1 MKLTIAF
8 DNEDMSKVETAVT
21 TITSAIDIVTDG
33 MTHAQLDEL
42 HDSIKPYIDA
52 IPDWDQIE
60 WDDFNAALEGDNG

>member
-8 DNEDMSKVETAVT
+8 DNEDMSKVEMAVT

-33 MTHAQLDEL
+33 MTHTQLNEL
-42 HDSIKPYIDA
+42 YDSIKPYVEV

-60 WDDFNAALEGDNG
+60 LDDFNAALEGENG